1 VLPLPVR
8 NKLASQKVANRAH
21 ARLRAPGERA
31 NAQLQCWPTLRKLR
45 CCPAAA
51 PGALGNSQ
59 GDPCPP
65 DPRNRRMKTLTELS
79 VKKQPS
85 QFLTSHPYDGRDGR
99 TTGMTQFHHSKGV
112 QAGDNNVQINV
123 FTGEGHHG
131 LTDGKTRDLPP
142 AGRLIA
148 ELLDPFSLEV
158 HRPINVH
165 TGSAPAEL
173 PVLPPY
179 IRREHDM
186 HLTRLVAKAS
196 TGSSAIGVLVGESST
211 GKTRACWEAIQPLP
225 PHWRVW
231 HPIFPERSKG
241 LLAELGR
248 VGPNTVV
255 WLNEAQL
262 YLLTTDPH
270 VGEQAA
276 AGVAE
281 LLRDPARSP
290 VLVLGTIWPG
300 YWDQLTRRASN
311 RVGPDPHASARMLLE
326 GTAIRVPDR
335 FDGPALSALSSIA
348 EQDPRLADVAV
359 QAADGQVTQFLAGAP
374 ALLERYRTAPAAAR
388 AVIHAAMDALRLG
401 MRPTLACA
409 FLEAAAPAYL
419 TEAEWNSAG
428 EDWLEQA
435 LAYTAAPCKGVLGP
449 LTRIRPRPAGRD
461 KTRHG
466 TSGEPGTQ
474 TASLADG
481 KDRPIY
487 RLADYL
493 DQHGRRHRNDKV
505 PPEGFWAAAIDH
517 ADPGD
522 QIALGD
528 AARGRGLLRQAAQLY
543 KYAAARG
550 DSVALPGWSESCT
563 SFNPPTAGQRTGL
576 LCMLPWMTHPPSA
589 ASYVHYE
596 AWTRIP

>member
-1 VLPLPVR
+1 
-8 NKLASQKVANRAH
+8 
-21 ARLRAPGERA
+21 
-31 NAQLQCWPTLRKLR
+31 
-45 CCPAAA
+45 
-51 PGALGNSQ
+51 
-59 GDPCPP
+59 
-65 DPRNRRMKTLTELS
+65 
-79 VKKQPS
+79 
-85 QFLTSHPYDGRDGR
+85 
-99 TTGMTQFHHSKGV
+99 MTQFHHSKGV

-131 LTDGKTRDLPP
+131 LTDGKARDLPP

-165 TGSAPAEL
+165 TGPASAEL

-186 HLTRLVAKAS
+186 DLTRLVAQAS

-248 VGPNTVV
+248 VSPNTVV

-401 MRPTLACA
+401 MRATLTCA

-435 LAYTAAPCKGVLGP
+435 LAYMAAPCKGVLGP

-461 KTRHG
+461 KTRQG
-466 TSGEPGTQ
+466 TS
-474 TASLADG
+474 ASLAPKPLPWPTARTGQYIGSLITSTSTAVATETTRSLLGDSG
-481 KDRPIY
+481 PQPLITPTLVTRSLSVMLLVVGACSAKPPSSINTP
-487 RLADYL
+487 
-493 DQHGRRHRNDKV
+493 QH
-505 PPEGFWAAAIDH
+505 AAI
-517 ADPGD
+517 P
-522 QIALGD
+522 
-528 AARGRGLLRQAAQLY
+528 LR
-543 KYAAARG
+543 
-550 DSVALPGWSESCT
+550 LPGWSESCT

-589 ASYVHYE
+589 ALYMHSE
-596 AWTRIP
+596 AWTRITRSRRCLIVIPRLTSTLTTRMPWQTCWTRCD